1 MSAGETYE
9 QAPGIPASP
18 VFAQGHVSAF
28 AAWQKAH
35 APLSDASHR
44 PHYPRSEVRGGHSEA
59 TEKRQSVQTKALSA
73 LQKSKRRKTK
83 NIAKERSGTQAHPS
97 TCAVTGGTI
106 QGGLFRADGL
116 AAEKVTMNVA
126 TNCQKGELET
136 DHQESHLNLLVRE
149 SRAYSRGPSSQ
160 SDSEEN
166 IEVQPPSDR
175 EILKL
180 SQIVTATDRQL
191 STFVPTEKNVVKQ
204 TSTAW
209 TVSLKE
215 GDVLCLVGQYDIWI
229 RKGAISVFGATLRQ
243 SSRLYRVFAP
253 STHSLPSV
261 RPLRNPFGP
270 GNQETLITISNCN
283 SGLRLLGQASPKL
296 SRLWNKASFR
306 SDGTGL
312 ALDLS
317 NRTFTFL
324 GRSSDDAYKRPLRV
338 IETPSD
344 WQALIAALTS
354 LSHAQ
359 QNKTLLVCGPKGSG
373 KSTFSKML
381 TNALLTIRQKPSDT
395 NNSSRDTPVVAFLD
409 VDPGQPEFSPPG
421 EICLVQL
428 LRCNLGPSFSHPVA
442 LDNGVQLV
450 RAHHIGSISPKND
463 PQHYSRCVLDLIR
476 HYKQMLVQYPSCPLI
491 VNTAGWIQGTGLELL
506 EDFIGRIGPTDII
519 YTSTQGPSEV
529 VETISK
535 AATEASIPLHFLVSQ
550 PAEVASR
557 NAADLRMMQTMS
569 YFHLDELEK
578 GNLRWNA
585 TPINEMA
592 PMSVHYAGPN
602 QALFGVLLQCHELE
616 PECVAQI
623 LEGCIVGLVVVEDNA
638 ALQQVIE
645 GHDSRASSS
654 EENSNDD
661 HDDNVSPPSDSA
673 DPDPMPLSFKEAR
686 NYNHIPSLPRTP
698 DQIPYIPFRS
708 SLTPPLPPAYT
719 YSIGQALVDSIEPYT
734 QTLNLITPV
743 PSSTLNA
750 LHDQR
755 KRIILVRGNLET
767 PTWAY
772 KEDLYM
778 QMSRRKRIAREG
790 LYAELAEAW
799 GQEDSRKWAEGRRWV
814 SFAEKGRKGKVRR
827 TRRNLGKKKAE

>member
-1 MSAGETYE
+1 MSARETYE
-9 QAPGIPASP
+9 QAP
-18 VFAQGHVSAF
+18 GHVSAF

-44 PHYPRSEVRGGHSEA
+44 PCYRRPEVREGHSRA
-59 TEKRQSVQTKALSA
+59 TEKRKGGKTEALSA
-73 LQKSKRRKTK
+73 LQNSKRRKTK
-83 NIAKERSGTQAHPS
+83 NLAKERCGTQAHPS
-97 TCAVTGGTI
+97 TCAVTGGII
-106 QGGLFRADGL
+106 QGGLLRADGL
-116 AAEKVTMNVA
+116 AAEKVTENAA
-126 TNCQKGELET
+126 TNFQKGELET
-136 DHQESHLNLLVRE
+136 DHQESHLNLLPE
-149 SRAYSRGPSSQ
+149 EIRASSRGPSSQ
-160 SDSEEN
+160 SDAEES
-166 IEVQPPSDR
+166 IEVDPPSDG
-175 EILKL
+175 EILKV
-180 SQIVTATDRQL
+180 SQTVTATDRQL

-215 GDVLCLVGQYDIWI
+215 GDALCLVGQYNVWI
-229 RKGAISVFGATLRQ
+229 RKGAISILGATLRQ
-243 SSRLYRVFAP
+243 SSRIYRVFAP
-253 STHSLPSV
+253 STHSLPSI

-270 GNQETLITISNCN
+270 GNQETSITISNCN

-296 SRLWNKASFR
+296 SRLWNKAPSR
-306 SDGTGL
+306 SDGTGI
-312 ALDLS
+312 ALNLS
-317 NRTFTFL
+317 NRTFQSL

-344 WQALIAALTS
+344 WQALIPALTS
-354 LSHAQ
+354 SSHAQ

-381 TNALLTIRQKPSDT
+381 TNALLTSRQKPSYT

-409 VDPGQPEFSPPG
+409 VDLGQPEFSPPG
-421 EICLVQL
+421 EISLVQL
-428 LRCNLGPSFSHPVA
+428 LRCNLGPSFTHPAA

-463 PQHYSRCVLDLIR
+463 PQHYSRCVLDLI
-476 HYKQMLVQYPSCPLI
+476 HHCKQMLVQYPSCPLI

-535 AATEASIPLHFLVSQ
+535 AATEASIPLHLLASQ
-550 PAEVASR
+550 PTEVASR

-569 YFHLDELEK
+569 YFHLDEPEK

-585 TPINEMA
+585 TPINEMD

-616 PECVAQI
+616 PECIAQI

-645 GHDSRASSS
+645 GLDSRASSI

-661 HDDNVSPPSDSA
+661 HDDNVSPPSDSD
-673 DPDPMPLSFKEAR
+673 DPDPMPSSFKKNPHEAR
-686 NYNHIPSLPRTP
+686 NYNHIPPLPRTL
-698 DQIPYIPFRS
+698 DQIPYIPFSS

-719 YSIGQALVDSIEPYT
+719 RSIGQALVDSVEPST

-750 LHDQR
+750 LHNQR
-755 KRIILVRGNLET
+755 KKIILVRGNLET

-772 KEDLYM
+772 KEDLYI

-790 LYAELAEAW
+790 LYAGLAEAW
-799 GQEDSRKWAEGRRWV
+799 GQEDSRKWAEGRSWV
-814 SFAEKGRKGKVRR
+814 SFAEKGWKGKVRR
-827 TRRNLGKKKAE
+827 TRRNLGKKQAE